1 MISILGVGKCKV
13 SIVVLYRVPDPM
25 GGSFL
30 RGGGVL
36 T

>member
-25 GGSFL
+25 GGVL
-30 RGGGVL
+30 PKGGVL